1 MATWLCLHG
10 FTGTPACFRELGSAG
25 ALLAPELLGHGAT
38 PAAGWEA
45 SFEAEVAR
53 LARWL
58 SEHSRHAV
66 HLLGYSLGAR
76 LGLGLLRAHP
86 ERFRSALLVGANPGL
101 RTAHERAERLQSDA
115 ELRQLLLTR
124 GLEAF
129 VDHWERLPL
138 FATQSALSHAALA
151 EQRRARLTHTAAGLG
166 HALAALG
173 LGNMPDYWPE
183 LAKLDLPV
191 TLVVGEQDTKF
202 RRLGETMLELL
213 PSARLEL
220 APGAGH
226 NVVLE
231 RPAWLAGL
239 MLRAAE
245 SAGDGA
251 SEAEGR

>member
-10 FTGTPACFRELGSAG
+10 FTGTPECFGALSAAG
-25 ALLAPELLGHGAT
+25 TLLAPELAGHGVP

-45 SFEAEVAR
+45 SFEAEVLR
-53 LARWL
+53 LGRWL
-58 SEHSRHAV
+58 TERSREPV

-86 ERFRSALLVGANPGL
+86 ERFLGALLVGVSPGL
-101 RTAHERAERLQSDA
+101 RTEDERAERRRSDD
-115 ELRQLLLTR
+115 ELGQLLLTR

-129 VDHWERLPL
+129 IDHWQGLPL
-138 FATQSALSHAALA
+138 FATQAALSHEALT
-151 EQRRARLTHTAAGLG
+151 EQRRARLTHTAPGLA

-173 LGNMPDYWPE
+173 LGNMPDHWPD
-183 LAKLDLPV
+183 LARLDLPI

-202 RRLGETMLELL
+202 KRLGESMLELL
-213 PSARLEL
+213 PRARLEL

-231 RPAWLAGL
+231 RPEWLAQL
-239 MLRAAE
+239 MLRASE
-245 SAGDGA
+245 GA
-251 SEAEGR
+251 WEAKGR